1 MKVIV
6 DESRCVGAGMCVNAA
21 EQVFDQHDEN
31 GTVVLLD
38 DTPPADAHD
47 AVRKAAMLC
56 PAAAIVLDESA
67 CTLAARNQG
76 ESP

>member
-6 DESRCVGAGMCVNAA
+6 DESRCVGAGMCVRTS
-21 EQVFDQHDEN
+21 EQVFDQHDED

-38 DTPPADAHD
+38 DTPPADTHD

-56 PAAAIVLDESA
+56 PAAAIVLESA
-67 CTLAARNQG
+67 
-76 ESP
+76 